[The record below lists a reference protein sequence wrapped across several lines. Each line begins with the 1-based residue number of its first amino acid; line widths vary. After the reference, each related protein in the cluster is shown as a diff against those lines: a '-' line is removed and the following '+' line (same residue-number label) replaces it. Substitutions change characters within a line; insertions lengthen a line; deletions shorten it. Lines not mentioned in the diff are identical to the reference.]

1 MELESKE
8 EENSASPFN
17 DLYQMIKKSLDVKTP
32 RRSSIS
38 QRQTP
43 TSRFCSPKPV
53 PVQKNHE
60 SPDFLTK
67 DKATPKK
74 DEIKAFPVAGEID
87 IMSNGTPESVKK
99 VLNSSQVPS
108 NDISMSQVQNA
119 KAEAPSVQKRIIM
132 TPPRFTSSKVVEQVT
147 SQTSTSTVRRSEEA
161 TPAKQAVTSSKTQS
175 HTKALPRNSGNV
187 ETGNTVYI

>member
-1 MELESKE
+1 MALESKE

-60 SPDFLTK
+60 NPDFLTK
-67 DKATPKK
+67 DQATPMK

-87 IMSNGTPESVKK
+87 IMSNGTPESGK

-108 NDISMSQVQNA
+108 NDISMSQVQNS

-132 TPPRFTSSKVVEQVT
+132 TPPRFTSSKDVEQVT

-161 TPAKQAVTSSKTQS
+161 TPAKQAVTPSKTQS
-175 HTKALPRNSGNV
+175 HSKALPRNSGNV

>member
-60 SPDFLTK
+60 SLDFLTK

-87 IMSNGTPESVKK
+87 IMSDGTPESGK
-99 VLNSSQVPS
+99 VLKSSQVPS

-132 TPPRFTSSKVVEQVT
+132 TPPRFTSSKVEQVT
-147 SQTSTSTVRRSEEA
+147 SQTSTSTVRRNEEA
-161 TPAKQAVTSSKTQS
+161 TPAKPAGTASITQS
-175 HTKALPRNSGNV
+175 HAEALPRHSGSAK
-187 ETGNTVYI
+187 TGNTVYI